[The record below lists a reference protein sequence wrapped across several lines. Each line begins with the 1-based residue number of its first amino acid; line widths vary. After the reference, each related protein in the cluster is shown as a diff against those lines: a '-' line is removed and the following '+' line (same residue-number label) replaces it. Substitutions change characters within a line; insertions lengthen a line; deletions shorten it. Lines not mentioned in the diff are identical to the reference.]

1 MAGTQ
6 KAFGR
11 RQRRRGVCH
20 GRIRQSRKNTARI
33 AAGRLFYKKERLNG
47 IPKNG
52 AWLTP
57 SLHSPRMNPSPP
69 PQPYPSAMADP
80 TQPAAAPSATT
91 GEPMLVARTSEVDAS
106 LVRRMQQ
113 GEERALGEFYDRWFP
128 VVNCLVTRIVKS
140 PDDSEDVVEETF
152 WQAWRQAS
160 RFEADRGSV
169 QTWLMTIARSRALD
183 RIRSIKRLR
192 QDSLEPAAFDE
203 AANTTA
209 DSIVAT
215 PTDPSLHVEHQERKA
230 AVLAALAELPREQRE
245 ALELGYFG
253 GLSQSEIAE
262 RTGQPLGTVKT
273 RMRLA
278 MQKLKGR
285 LAVLREDAQ

>member
-1 MAGTQ
+1 MANSTESV
-6 KAFGR
+6 AD
-11 RQRRRGVCH
+11 
-20 GRIRQSRKNTARI
+20 SP
-33 AAGRLFYKKERLNG
+33 AG
-47 IPKNG
+47 
-52 AWLTP
+52 AV
-57 SLHSPRMNPSPP
+57 
-69 PQPYPSAMADP
+69 
-80 TQPAAAPSATT
+80 
-91 GEPMLVARTSEVDAS
+91 EPLVTARTSAVDAA

-128 VVNCLVTRIVKS
+128 VVNCLVTRIVRS
-140 PDDSEDVVEETF
+140 PDDAEDVVEETF

-160 RFEADRGSV
+160 RFEPDRGSV

-192 QDSLEPAAFDE
+192 QDALEPAAFDE
-203 AANTTA
+203 AANTAA
-209 DSIVAT
+209 DAIVAA
-215 PTDPSLHVEHQERKA
+215 PADPSLDVEHQERKA
-230 AVLAALAELPREQRE
+230 IVLSALSELPREQRE

-285 LAVLREDAQ
+285 LSVLREEAP